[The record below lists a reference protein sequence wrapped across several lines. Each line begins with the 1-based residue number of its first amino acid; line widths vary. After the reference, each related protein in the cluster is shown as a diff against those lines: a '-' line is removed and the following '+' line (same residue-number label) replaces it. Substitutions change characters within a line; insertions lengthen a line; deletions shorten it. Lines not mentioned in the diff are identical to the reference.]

1 MLMKWAITLLN
12 ENLELLSFLSQKII
26 GRQNPTAGLLVAPM
40 TVIASEILGM
50 QTAAKKHAETMEKV
64 AKKFSTADI

>member
-1 MLMKWAITLLN
+1 MN

-64 AKKFSTADI
+64 ARKFSIADI